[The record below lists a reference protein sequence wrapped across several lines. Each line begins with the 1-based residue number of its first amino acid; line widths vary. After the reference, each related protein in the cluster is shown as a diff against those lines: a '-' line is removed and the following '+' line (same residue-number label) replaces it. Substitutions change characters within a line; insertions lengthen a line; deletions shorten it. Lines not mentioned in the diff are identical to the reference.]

1 MYLSRINYTESCITF
16 IIILQW
22 NPDNL
27 NPDTRD
33 FSIIQT
39 FCSSPSRNMINHLT

>member
-1 MYLSRINYTESCITF
+1 MYLRRINYTESCITV

-27 NPDTRD
+27 NPDT
-33 FSIIQT
+33 
-39 FCSSPSRNMINHLT
+39 